1 MLIGLKGDNY
11 YSKVF
16 KRVNYKLWN
25 NTFWVVITFSPCISC
40 IIHDLGALRV
50 AQKIQVIGFLQV
62 DDLFTVGS

>member
-1 MLIGLKGDNY
+1 MHYALCA
-11 YSKVF
+11 
-16 KRVNYKLWN
+16 
-25 NTFWVVITFSPCISC
+25 FSPCIYC